1 MNNQNPVD
9 RRLPQAILFDLDD
22 TIVAYDATVET
33 GWRLV
38 SEHFT
43 PQIQKANAIELQAA
57 IRRQASWYW
66 GDPERHR
73 RGRLDLLAA
82 RTAIVAAVLETLGQ
96 PDPELARAMA
106 QMRTDLHTQSIEPF
120 PGAVETLR
128 ALRCADVRLGM
139 LTNGN
144 ADAQR
149 NKINRFELGSL
160 FDCIVI
166 EGEFGC
172 GKPDARVF
180 RHVLKELD
188 TSPED
193 AWMVGDNLVFD
204 IAPAQALGLI
214 GIWHDWQGRGLPAE
228 APCQPHRIIRRI
240 SDLILVAGGS

>member
-1 MNNQNPVD
+1 MAQPNHT
-9 RRLPQAILFDLDD
+9 LPRAIMFDLDD

-38 SEHFT
+38 SEHFA
-43 PQIQKANAIELQAA
+43 PQIPETDAVALQAA
-57 IRRQASWYW
+57 IRRQAAWFW

-73 RGRLDLLAA
+73 RGRLCLPAA
-82 RTAIVAAVLETLGQ
+82 RAEIVAAVLADLGH

-120 PGAVETLR
+120 PGAVEALH
-128 ALRCADVRLGM
+128 ALRLAGVRLG
-139 LTNGN
+139 LITNGN

-149 NKINRFELGSL
+149 AKINRFRLGPL
-160 FDCIVI
+160 FDCIIV

-180 RHVLKELD
+180 RHALAELD
-188 TSPED
+188 TPPAH

-204 IAPAQALGLI
+204 IAPAQALGLT
-214 GIWHDWQGRGLPAE
+214 GIWHDWQGQGLPTD
-228 APCQPHRIIRRI
+228 APCRPDRIIRRI
-240 SDLILVAGGS
+240 SELANS